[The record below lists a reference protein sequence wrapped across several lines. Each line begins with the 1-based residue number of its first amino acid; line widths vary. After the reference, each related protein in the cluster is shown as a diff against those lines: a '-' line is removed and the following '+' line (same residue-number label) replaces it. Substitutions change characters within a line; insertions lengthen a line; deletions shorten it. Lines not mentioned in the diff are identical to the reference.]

1 MDVLGRQV
9 LCDFWDAE
17 GLDDEEKTR
26 RALRQ
31 AVDAG
36 GARLVEVAVH
46 HFSPWGVSGVAVI
59 AESHLAIHTWPERGY
74 AAIDLFTC
82 GTVDVDAMLDVLI
95 DAYKPATVVKRLVER
110 GAQPELELELQA
122 LD

>member
-17 GLDDEEKTR
+17 GLDDEELTR
-26 RALRQ
+26 RTLRE
-31 AVDAG
+31 AVEAG

-46 HFSPWGVSGVAVI
+46 HFSPWGISGVAVM
-59 AESHLAIHTWPERGY
+59 AESHLAIHTWPEHGY

-82 GTVDVDAMLDVLI
+82 GTLDNDAMFNVLV
-95 DAYKPATVVKRLVER
+95 DAYKPDRVVKRLAER
-110 GAQPELELELQA
+110 GVQPELELQL